1 MFNLFYYVNNF
12 CIEICIDF
20 CLYMLS
26 IIDLRMKIGIGKNRY
41 RQVTLPKKSE
51 SAKKIAIGA
60 SLYLIIAEVI
70 MVCGV
75 ILIFYYIT
83 KQV

>member
-1 MFNLFYYVNNF
+1 MFNNLFYYVNNF

-26 IIDLRMKIGIGKNRY
+26 IIVLGKKIGIGKNRY
-41 RQVTLPKKSE
+41 RQVTLPKNRKSE

-60 SLYLIIAEVI
+60 SLP
-70 MVCGV
+70 MM
-75 ILIFYYIT
+75 
-83 KQV
+83 